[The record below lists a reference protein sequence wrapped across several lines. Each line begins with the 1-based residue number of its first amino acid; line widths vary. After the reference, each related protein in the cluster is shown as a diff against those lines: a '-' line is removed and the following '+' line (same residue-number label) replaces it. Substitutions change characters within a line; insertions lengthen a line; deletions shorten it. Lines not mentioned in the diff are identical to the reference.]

1 MQYDTK
7 RFRKIYEA
15 MSPEEI
21 LELNQKNHEEHER
34 QVKAFQTGYKIGL
47 CYLCNKPFQTI
58 SKSTPCLHWLLRL
71 CKFKKKDFPKLY
83 QKYGYGNIAAFI
95 RWCAN
100 QERMLSNIN
109 DLKEEKSEKKFYPIP

>member
-1 MQYDTK
+1 MKYDTE
-7 RFRKIYEA
+7 RYRKIYEA

-21 LELNQKNHEEHER
+21 AEVNRKNDEEHKKQAE
-34 QVKAFQTGYKIGL
+34 AFQAGYKIGI

-58 SKSTPCLHWLLRL
+58 SKNTPCLHWLLRQ

-83 QKYGYGNIAAFI
+83 QKYGYVNIAAFI

-100 QERMLSNIN
+100 QERMLMCA
-109 DLKEEKSEKKFYPIP
+109 EKTGGFNLVN